1 MSESEIYYWKDKY
14 LTLKEEYDKLQELY
28 QKQGWELDKANYK
41 IQKELEPRLAAERRQ
56 YDRWVTNQGIPYQR
70 QLDIKLYLIYNQIT
84 VKIKKEIYVD
94 EKG

>member
-1 MSESEIYYWKDKY
+1 MNESEIYYWKDKY

-56 YDRWVTNQGIPYQR
+56 YDRWVTNQC
-70 QLDIKLYLIYNQIT
+70 
-84 VKIKKEIYVD
+84 VE
-94 EKG
+94 

>member
-14 LTLKEEYDKLQELY
+14 LTLKEEFDKLQELY

-56 YDRWVTNQGIPYQR
+56 YDRWVTNQG
-70 QLDIKLYLIYNQIT
+70 
-84 VKIKKEIYVD
+84 VE
-94 EKG
+94 

>member
-56 YDRWVTNQGIPYQR
+56 YDRWVTNQGIPY
-70 QLDIKLYLIYNQIT
+70 
-84 VKIKKEIYVD
+84 
-94 EKG
+94 